1 MTGTVSGVNMT
12 KETKFDRSVVN
23 DLLASAKT
31 HFLENGYE
39 KASLRKICSSA
50 GVTTGALY
58 FSFANKEALFDALIG
73 PTLQKMD
80 AVLDDL
86 EQKVLKEK
94 GKNFDANRFNDFIFR
109 FLVDNK
115 DGLRLLMARAQ
126 GSRYEDYAQKIH
138 LYVERLMA
146 YYAKTV
152 GGVDVDQELVSI
164 LTNMYFTAVSDLISG
179 DYDDE
184 ELYAMAGA
192 LRTCMEE
199 GFYAMLRRQ
208 KEKG

>member
-1 MTGTVSGVNMT
+1 MT

-73 PTLQKMD
+73 PTLQKLD

-94 GKNFDANRFNDFIFR
+94 GI
-109 FLVDNK
+109 
-115 DGLRLLMARAQ
+115 
-126 GSRYEDYAQKIH
+126 S
-138 LYVERLMA
+138 
-146 YYAKTV
+146 KT
-152 GGVDVDQELVSI
+152 
-164 LTNMYFTAVSDLISG
+164 
-179 DYDDE
+179 
-184 ELYAMAGA
+184 
-192 LRTCMEE
+192 
-199 GFYAMLRRQ
+199 
-208 KEKG
+208 

>member
-1 MTGTVSGVNMT
+1 MT

-73 PTLQKMD
+73 PTLQKID

-115 DGLRLLMARAQ
+115 DGIRLLMETDPVPKMFPFFKIFFQRPWRSARY
-126 GSRYEDYAQKIH
+126 SSS
-138 LYVERLMA
+138 
-146 YYAKTV
+146 
-152 GGVDVDQELVSI
+152 VSP
-164 LTNMYFTAVSDLISG
+164 MRRISW
-179 DYDDE
+179 
-184 ELYAMAGA
+184 A
-192 LRTCMEE
+192 
-199 GFYAMLRRQ
+199 
-208 KEKG
+208 

>member
-1 MTGTVSGVNMT
+1 MT

-23 DLLASAKT
+23 DLMASAKT

-58 FSFANKEALFDALIG
+58 NKDMQEDKEALFDALIG
-73 PTLQKMD
+73 PTLQKLD